1 MKALRRKLRTRQDNV
16 GDAEQYNIWLFPILN
31 GEPPKGHA
39 TLLCCRRVCQL
50 LSELQQLETIRRT
63 LKPLARD
70 WREGGGA
77 YGMGFIHQ
85 FRDPKAEDLYR
96 TCAELVDRINARLDR
111 YRWVPELMFRLDSPI
126 THRETWDERT
136 ESYYHENLA
145 VWLFL
150 IELSEGRIDRF
161 RRCVHCAR
169 WFYAITDHQ
178 KYCAP
183 RCRVKEH
190 SQGEEFRKKR
200 ARYMREKY
208 RPALR
213 EYEAS
218 AKRLAGRERGE

>member
-1 MKALRRKLRTRQDNV
+1 MKSRKRKLQNRQDNE
-16 GDAEQYNIWLFPILN
+16 GDAELYNSWLFPILN
-31 GEPPKGHA
+31 GEPPEGRAIPAACKRVLR
-39 TLLCCRRVCQL
+39 LLLDLQL
-50 LSELQQLETIRRT
+50 LEKNRRT

-70 WREGGGA
+70 RCEGTP
-77 YGMGFIHQ
+77 YGLGFIHK
-85 FRDPKAEDLYR
+85 FRDSQAEDLYR
-96 TCAELVDRINARLDR
+96 SCAELVESINAQLSR
-111 YRWVPELMFRLDSPI
+111 YKCSPEILFRVDDPI
-126 THRETWDERT
+126 KLWQTWDERT
-136 ESYYHENLA
+136 ESIYHESLA
-145 VWLFL
+145 AWTFL
-150 IELSEGRIDRF
+150 NESAEGRINRF

-178 KYCAP
+178 KYCAA

-218 AKRLAGRERGE
+218 AKRLAGREGGK